1 MIQLSEMDDDLL
13 PEYDFTKLT
22 IVDRGER
29 RKKSNITPA
38 QWNKIVSN
46 NPSFAF
52 LHDSEEDIYTLE
64 DGIPVVN
71 FQP

>member
-1 MIQLSEMDDDLL
+1 MIHISQMDDDLL
-13 PEYDFTKLT
+13 PEYDFPQLT

-38 QWNKIVSN
+38 EWNRIAAN

-52 LHDSEEDIYTLE
+52 LHDPEEDIYTLE
-64 DGIPVVN
+64 DGVSVSYEE
-71 FQP
+71 

>member
-13 PEYDFTKLT
+13 PEYDFAKLT

-38 QWNKIVSN
+38 EWNKVASN
-46 NPSFAF
+46 NPNLGFIN
-52 LHDSEEDIYTLE
+52 DSAADIDTLD
-64 DGIPVVN
+64 DGIAVSYEE
-71 FQP
+71 

>member
-1 MIQLSEMDDDLL
+1 MIQISEMDDDLL

-29 RKKSNITPA
+29 RKKSNITPS

-71 FQP
+71 SQP

>member
-1 MIQLSEMDDDLL
+1 MDDDLL

-38 QWNKIVSN
+38 EWNKIGSN
-46 NPSFAF
+46 NSNLGFIN
-52 LHDSEEDIYTLE
+52 DSAADINTTAY
-64 DGIPVVN
+64 
-71 FQP
+71 